1 MAGILVLA
9 RMEGGSVARSGFELL
24 GAARSLAEPFG
35 ERVTAALLGKETSA
49 YLKTLF
55 VQGADLVAE
64 ASHPS
69 LGTYAPEAYL
79 SALEQI
85 CRSLDPSMI
94 LLSAD
99 SIGRELAPRL
109 AHRLEA
115 GIVAEVIDVAVTDG
129 IPHLISP
136 AYGGKAMS
144 VFTPK
149 GYPLVV
155 TLKPRAFKPLRAD
168 ESKHGE
174 VVEIDLDLPPHL
186 LQVKVVEQVKEEA
199 AGVKL
204 EDAKIVIGGGRG
216 LGGPEGFQVLE
227 QLAKLLKGAVGAS
240 RAATD
245 AGWVPTSWQIGQTG
259 KTVGP
264 DLYIAVGI
272 SGATQHIAGVSGAK
286 TIVAI
291 NTDAEAPIFKIA
303 QLGIVGDYKK
313 IVPRLIGKCKELL
326 GR

>member
-9 RMEGGSVARSGFELL
+9 RIEGGAVAKSGFELL
-24 GAARSLAEPFG
+24 GAARRLAEPLG

-49 YLKTLF
+49 HLQTLF
-55 VQGADLVAE
+55 VQGADLAAD
-64 ASHPS
+64 ASHP
-69 LGTYAPEAYL
+69 LLETYAPEAYL
-79 SALEQI
+79 SAMEQI
-85 CRSLDPSMI
+85 CRHLQPTMV

-115 GIVAEVIDVAVTDG
+115 GIVAEVIEIAVTDKT
-129 IPHLISP
+129 PHFTSP

-155 TLKPRAFKPLRAD
+155 TLKPRAFKPLQVD
-168 ESKHGE
+168 ESRHGE
-174 VVEIDLDLPPHL
+174 VVEIDLELSQTL
-186 LQVKVVEQVKEEA
+186 LRVKVVEQVQEEA
-199 AGVKL
+199 VGIKL

-216 LGGPEGFQVLE
+216 LGGQEGFQLLE
-227 QLAKLLKGAVGAS
+227 QLAQLLKGAVGAS

-259 KTVGP
+259 RTIGP

-291 NTDAEAPIFKIA
+291 NTDPEAPIFKIA
-303 QLGIVGDYKK
+303 QLGIVGDYRK
-313 IVPRLIGKCKELL
+313 VLPRLIEKCRELL